1 MLSSEIGVD
10 APRLALRADR
20 RVVEHLLDLFLTR
33 GEKAS
38 TIGWDCACRT
48 PWRFSLACQ
57 CLPSPLEVAVL
68 ACDESD
74 IEDRLAARREPVP
87 VTMVHTN
94 GH

>member
-1 MLSSEIGVD
+1 MLSSEIRVD
-10 APRLALRADR
+10 APRLALRTDR
-20 RVVEHLLDLFLTR
+20 RVVEHLLDLFLAP
-33 GEKAS
+33 GEKTS
-38 TIGWDCACRT
+38 KIGLDCACRT
-48 PWRFSLACQ
+48 PWRFSLAYQ

-74 IEDRLAARREPVP
+74 IEDRLAARCQPVP